1 MIDKDTVKLSI
12 IIPCYNEKNTIA
24 EIIDQILQLN
34 KIKKQ
39 IIVVDDKSNDGS
51 EQIIKKYESKKK
63 IEAIY
68 HDFNQGKGASI
79 ISAKRLINGTNE
91 ISVTD
96 STTTF
101 GTNLVLPN
109 NVNIGSV
116 GKSDAITISTAGIA
130 KMIKQLADDKLKV
143 KLALSLHAANDEKRN
158 KIESEIILI
167 AFDLNKSSDLFKS
180 DPERY
185 QVILNT
191 QRFIRDIDQL
201 HLIDGDGNLIRSAGN
216 SVYKKIEN
224 RAMQMVIN
232 DDRPLKIINTF
243 ENKSAAVVRLSNYEN
258 TYLYVLKYIDK
269 NISNYLIKSEEAVN
283 FYYTVENQNLG
294 IRISFAIIYIT
305 LVTLLLFLSITIAIR
320 FSSRFFISINNLIT
334 ASEKIGKGNLDT
346 KVPDLKADIEMER
359 LNKNF
364 NSMID
369 RLKNQQE
376 KLLTNERHEAWENVA
391 RKLAHEIK
399 NPLTPI
405 QLTID
410 NLKTKYL
417 PNIENEKQ
425 EKYLNNLKTILKQ
438 IKQIE
443 NLVNEF
449 SDFARMPKPL
459 FKPNNLN
466 VVIKENI
473 NLVNKFD
480 SSVKIR
486 LVNHLSKDVI
496 IKFDNEQF
504 NRLFFNLIK
513 NSVESIQEKAEK
525 DSKTDKNIDIEI
537 RQRRDYININIVDT
551 GTGFKNKKTKDII
564 KPYFTTKEKGTG
576 LGLSIVDK
584 IISDHEGSIKFLNHK
599 NGAKIQII
607 IPYKK

>member
-1 MIDKDTVKLSI
+1 MLALLKRNLF
-12 IIPCYNEKNTIA
+12 
-24 EIIDQILQLN
+24 
-34 KIKKQ
+34 
-39 IIVVDDKSNDGS
+39 IIVIFILTISLGFLTFLTFINKSFIKLNESNLEILLISNIVLVLLFFVLIFIDIKNSIKNNINVRGSVANRKYIVSFALFTLIPSLLIAVFSLFIFSFALDKYFD
-51 EQIIKKYESKKK
+51 KK
-63 IEAIY
+63 I
-68 HDFNQGKGASI
+68 
-79 ISAKRLINGTNE
+79 
-91 ISVTD
+91 
-96 STTTF
+96 TTA
-101 GTNLVLPN
+101 VN
-109 NVNIGSV
+109 NSYE
-116 GKSDAITISTAGIA
+116 IA
-130 KMIKQLADDKLKV
+130 KNYV
-143 KLALSLHAANDEKRN
+143 DEKRN
-158 KIESEIILI
+158 KIESEIVLI
-167 AFDLNKSSDLFKS
+167 AFDLNKYSDLYKS
-180 DPERY
+180 NPERF
-185 QVILNT
+185 QLILNT
-191 QRFIRDIDQL
+191 QRYLRDIDQL
-201 HLIDGDGNLIRSAGN
+201 HLIDAEGNLIRSATD
-216 SVYKKIEN
+216 SQYKKIEG
-224 RAMQMVIN
+224 RAMEMVKY

-243 ENKSAAVVRLSNYEN
+243 ENKSAAVVRLSSFDN
-258 TYLYVLKYIDK
+258 TFLYVLKYFDK

-294 IRISFAIIYIT
+294 IRISFAIIYVT

-334 ASEKIGKGNLDT
+334 ASESIGKGNLDT

-417 PNIENEKQ
+417 PNIDNERQ

-466 VVIKENI
+466 NVINENI
-473 NLVNKFD
+473 GLVNKFD
-480 SSVKIR
+480 SSITIR
-486 LVNHLSKDVI
+486 LFNHLSKDVVLS
-496 IKFDNEQF
+496 FDNEQF

-513 NSVESIQEKAEK
+513 NSLESIQEKVKK
-525 DSKTDKNIDIEI
+525 DSKTVKNIDIEI
-537 RQRRDYININIVDT
+537 RQRRDYININIIDT

>member
-1 MIDKDTVKLSI
+1 MFPLLKRNLFIIVIFILTISLAFITFLTFIDKSFIKLNEDNLEILMISNIILVLIFFVLIFIDIKNSI
-12 IIPCYNEKNTIA
+12 KNNINVRGSVANRKYIISFALFTLIPSLLIAIFSLFIFSFALDKYFNEKITTAVN
-24 EIIDQILQLN
+24 N
-34 KIKKQ
+34 
-39 IIVVDDKSNDGS
+39 S
-51 EQIIKKYESKKK
+51 YE
-63 IEAIY
+63 
-68 HDFNQGKGASI
+68 
-79 ISAKRLINGTNE
+79 
-91 ISVTD
+91 
-96 STTTF
+96 
-101 GTNLVLPN
+101 
-109 NVNIGSV
+109 
-116 GKSDAITISTAGIA
+116 IA
-130 KMIKQLADDKLKV
+130 KNYV
-143 KLALSLHAANDEKRN
+143 NEKRN
-158 KIESEIILI
+158 KIESEIVLI
-167 AFDLNKSSDLFKS
+167 AFDLNKYSELYKS
-180 DPERY
+180 NPDRF
-185 QVILNT
+185 QLIINT
-191 QRFIRDIDQL
+191 QRYLRDIDQL
-201 HLIDGDGNLIRSAGN
+201 HLINGEGKLILSAADTK
-216 SVYKKIEN
+216 YKKIED
-224 RAMQMVIN
+224 RAMEMVKN

-243 ENKSAAVVRLSNYEN
+243 ENKSAAVIRLSNFDN
-258 TYLYVLKYIDK
+258 IFLYVLKYFDK
-269 NISNYLIKSEEAVN
+269 DISNYLIESEDAVN

-294 IRISFAIIYIT
+294 IRISFAIIYVT

-334 ASEKIGKGNLDT
+334 ASESIGKGNLDI

-369 RLKNQQE
+369 RLKHQQE

-417 PNIENEKQ
+417 PNIENERQ

-466 VVIKENI
+466 SVINDNI
-473 NLVNKFD
+473 SLVNKFD
-480 SSVKIR
+480 NSVKIR
-486 LVNHLSKDVI
+486 LVNHLSKEVVLN
-496 IKFDNEQF
+496 FDNEQF

-513 NSVESIQEKAEK
+513 NSVESIQEKVEK
-525 DSKTDKNIDIEI
+525 DSKTVKNIDIEI
-537 RQRRDYININIVDT
+537 RQRRDYINVNIVDT

-599 NGAKIQII
+599 NGAKIQIL
-607 IPYKK
+607 IPYKNNVS

>member
-1 MIDKDTVKLSI
+1 MFALLKRNLFIITIFILTISLAFLTFLTFIDKSFIKLNEDNLEILLISNIILVFVFFILIFIDIRNSI
-12 IIPCYNEKNTIA
+12 KNNINIRGSIANRKYIVSFALFTLIPSLLIA
-24 EIIDQILQLN
+24 IFSLFIFSFAL
-34 KIKKQ
+34 
-39 IIVVDDKSNDGS
+39 DKYFD
-51 EQIIKKYESKKK
+51 KK
-63 IEAIY
+63 I
-68 HDFNQGKGASI
+68 
-79 ISAKRLINGTNE
+79 
-91 ISVTD
+91 
-96 STTTF
+96 TTA
-101 GTNLVLPN
+101 VN
-109 NVNIGSV
+109 NSYE
-116 GKSDAITISTAGIA
+116 IA
-130 KMIKQLADDKLKV
+130 KNYV
-143 KLALSLHAANDEKRN
+143 DEKRN
-158 KIESEIILI
+158 KIESEIVLI
-167 AFDLNKSSDLFKS
+167 AFDLNKYSDLYKS
-180 DPERY
+180 NPDRF
-185 QVILNT
+185 QLILNT
-191 QRFIRDIDQL
+191 QRYLRDIDQL
-201 HLIDGDGNLIRSAGN
+201 HLIDQNGVLIKSAGDSN
-216 SVYKKIEN
+216 YKKIED
-224 RAMQMVIN
+224 RAMQMVKN

-243 ENKSAAVVRLSNYEN
+243 ENKSAAVIKLSDFDN
-258 TYLYVLKYIDK
+258 TFLYVLKYFDK

-294 IRISFAIIYIT
+294 IRISFAIIYVT

-334 ASEKIGKGNLDT
+334 ASENIGKGNLDT

-364 NSMID
+364 NSMIE

-417 PNIENEKQ
+417 PVVDSEKQ

-466 VVIKENI
+466 LIIKENI

-480 SSVKIR
+480 PSIKIR
-486 LVNHLSKDVI
+486 LLNHLSKDVVL
-496 IKFDNEQF
+496 KFDNEQF

-513 NSVESIQEKAEK
+513 NSVESVQEKAQN
-525 DSKTDKNIDIEI
+525 DSKTNKNIDIEI
-537 RQRRDYININIVDT
+537 RQRRDYININIYDT

-607 IPYKK
+607 IPYIKNNVS

>member
-1 MIDKDTVKLSI
+1 MFALLKRNLFIILIFVLTISLAFLTFLTFIDKSFIKLNEDNLEILLISNILFVLLFFVLIFIDIKNSI
-12 IIPCYNEKNTIA
+12 KNNINVRGSIANRKYIISFALFTLIPSLLIA
-24 EIIDQILQLN
+24 VFSLFIFSFALD
-34 KIKKQ
+34 KYFDKQ
-39 IIVVDDKSNDGS
+39 ITNAVNNS
-51 EQIIKKYESKKK
+51 YE
-63 IEAIY
+63 
-68 HDFNQGKGASI
+68 
-79 ISAKRLINGTNE
+79 
-91 ISVTD
+91 
-96 STTTF
+96 
-101 GTNLVLPN
+101 
-109 NVNIGSV
+109 
-116 GKSDAITISTAGIA
+116 IA
-130 KMIKQLADDKLKV
+130 KNYV
-143 KLALSLHAANDEKRN
+143 DEKRN
-158 KIESEIILI
+158 KIESEIVLI
-167 AFDLNKSSDLFKS
+167 SFDLNKYSDLFKS
-180 DPERY
+180 NPDRF
-185 QVILNT
+185 QLILNT
-191 QRFIRDIDQL
+191 QRYIRDIDQL
-201 HLIDGDGNLIRSAGN
+201 HLINEKGELIQSAA
-216 SVYKKIEN
+216 SSTYKRIED
-224 RAMQMVIN
+224 RAMEMVKN

-243 ENKSAAVVRLSNYEN
+243 ENKSAAVIRLSNFDN
-258 TYLYVLKYIDK
+258 TFLYVLKYFDK
-269 NISNYLIKSEEAVN
+269 NISNYLIESEEAVN

-334 ASEKIGKGNLDT
+334 ASESIGKGNLDT

-364 NSMID
+364 NSMIE

-417 PNIENEKQ
+417 PNIENKNQ
-425 EKYLNNLKTILKQ
+425 EKYLNNLKTIVKQ

-459 FKPNNLN
+459 FQQNNLN
-466 VVIKENI
+466 SVIKENI

-480 SSVKIR
+480 SSISIR
-486 LVNHLSKDVI
+486 LLNHLSKDVVL
-496 IKFDNEQF
+496 KFDNEQF

-513 NSVESIQEKAEK
+513 NSVESIQEKVQK
-525 DSKTDKNIDIEI
+525 DSKTSKNIDIEI

-551 GTGFKNKKTKDII
+551 GTGFKDKKTKDII

-599 NGAKIQII
+599 KGAKIQII
-607 IPYKK
+607 IPYKI

>member
-1 MIDKDTVKLSI
+1 MFALLKRNLF
-12 IIPCYNEKNTIA
+12 
-24 EIIDQILQLN
+24 
-34 KIKKQ
+34 
-39 IIVVDDKSNDGS
+39 IIVIFILTISLGFLTFLTFINKSFIKLNEDNLEILLISNICFVLLFFVLIFFDIKNSIKNNINVRGS
-51 EQIIKKYESKKK
+51 VANRKYIVSFALFTLIPSLLIAIFSLFIFSFALEKYFDKK
-63 IEAIY
+63 I
-68 HDFNQGKGASI
+68 
-79 ISAKRLINGTNE
+79 
-91 ISVTD
+91 
-96 STTTF
+96 TTA
-101 GTNLVLPN
+101 VN
-109 NVNIGSV
+109 NSYE
-116 GKSDAITISTAGIA
+116 IA
-130 KMIKQLADDKLKV
+130 KNYV
-143 KLALSLHAANDEKRN
+143 DEKRN
-158 KIESEIILI
+158 KIESEIVLI
-167 AFDLNKSSDLFKS
+167 AFDLNKYSELYKS
-180 DPERY
+180 DPDRY
-185 QVILNT
+185 QIILNT
-191 QRFIRDIDQL
+191 QRFLRDIDQL
-201 HLIDGDGNLIRSAGN
+201 HLINQDGKLLRSAAN
-216 SVYKKIEN
+216 SDYKKIED
-224 RAMQMVIN
+224 RAMQMVRN

-243 ENKSAAVVRLSNYEN
+243 ENKSAAVVRLSNYDN
-258 TYLYVLKYIDK
+258 TFLYVLKYIDK
-269 NISNYLIKSEEAVN
+269 NISNYLIESEEAVN

-294 IRISFAIIYIT
+294 IRISFAIIYVT

-334 ASEKIGKGNLDT
+334 ASENIGKGNLDT

-364 NSMID
+364 NSMIE

-376 KLLTNERHEAWENVA
+376 KLLTSERHEAWESVA

-417 PNIENEKQ
+417 PNIEKERQ

-459 FKPNNLN
+459 FKQNNLN
-466 VVIKENI
+466 NVIKENI
-473 NLVNKFD
+473 SLVNKFD
-480 SSVKIR
+480 NSVRIR
-486 LVNHLSKDVI
+486 LVNHLSDEVVLN
-496 IKFDNEQF
+496 FDNEQF
-504 NRLFFNLIK
+504 NRLFFNLLK
-513 NSVESIQEKAEK
+513 NSLESIQEKVKK

-584 IISDHEGSIKFLNHK
+584 IISDHEGSIKFLNHR

>member
-1 MIDKDTVKLSI
+1 MFALLKRNLF
-12 IIPCYNEKNTIA
+12 
-24 EIIDQILQLN
+24 
-34 KIKKQ
+34 
-39 IIVVDDKSNDGS
+39 IIVIFLLTISLGFLTFLTFINKSFIKLNEDNLEILLISNICLVLLFFVLIFIDIKNSIKNNINVRGSVANRKYIVSFALFTLIPSLLIAVFSLFIFSFALDKYFD
-51 EQIIKKYESKKK
+51 KK
-63 IEAIY
+63 I
-68 HDFNQGKGASI
+68 
-79 ISAKRLINGTNE
+79 
-91 ISVTD
+91 
-96 STTTF
+96 TTA
-101 GTNLVLPN
+101 VN
-109 NVNIGSV
+109 NSYE
-116 GKSDAITISTAGIA
+116 IA
-130 KMIKQLADDKLKV
+130 KNYL
-143 KLALSLHAANDEKRN
+143 DEKRN

-480 SSVKIR
+480 SSIKIR
-486 LVNHLSKDVI
+486 LVNHLSKDAI

-513 NSVESIQEKAEK
+513 NSVESIQEKAIK
-525 DSKTDKNIDIEI
+525 DSKTVKNIDIEI
-537 RQRRDYININIVDT
+537 RQRRDYININIIDT
-551 GTGFKNKKTKDII
+551 GIGFKNKKTKDII

-599 NGAKIQII
+599 NGAKIQIV
-607 IPYKK
+607 IPYSK